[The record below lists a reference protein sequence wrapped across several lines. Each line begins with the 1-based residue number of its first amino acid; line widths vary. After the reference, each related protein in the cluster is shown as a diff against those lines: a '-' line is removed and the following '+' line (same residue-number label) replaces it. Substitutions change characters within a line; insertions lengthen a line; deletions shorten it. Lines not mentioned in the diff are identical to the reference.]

1 LIELV
6 KVFFKFFLKIKDITT
21 KSTRGINTFPSFDL
35 KLSSLP
41 ISDDFF
47 FEISFQLK
55 LFVSR
60 FSDFFN
66 FFSKLKKGTLEELR
80 KGELFTFIWNFLFDQ
95 LNNFIPMTITNRR
108 FSQGLDQRKNFSVI
122 INLLLEL
129 FISFPRFKNTR

>member
-47 FEISFQLK
+47 LEISFQLK

-95 LNNFIPMTITNRR
+95 LNNFIPMTITN
-108 FSQGLDQRKNFSVI
+108 
-122 INLLLEL
+122 
-129 FISFPRFKNTR
+129 

>member
-1 LIELV
+1 MIELV

-66 FFSKLKKGTLEELR
+66 FPAFTLPVLHAPGCKRREFE
-80 KGELFTFIWNFLFDQ
+80 
-95 LNNFIPMTITNRR
+95 TNA
-108 FSQGLDQRKNFSVI
+108 V
-122 INLLLEL
+122 E
-129 FISFPRFKNTR
+129 